1 MKTLFDFP
9 GVKSIYYVVIIFSLF
24 FMGCEQD
31 NFLNDSG
38 NPVGLKSEK
47 VKVMPSTASDVLTKA
62 EEDWQNI
69 NDALQNAGSGE
80 VVQLAEGLFYL
91 QKSITGWD
99 FNGSLKGSG
108 MNKTTIQTVPGEL
121 FDVSECPPLKLSF
134 KDNDGFYMFC
144 FAHHDNDEMRTVTV
158 SDLTIIVDQPTTPY
172 YQYKD
177 TESPE
182 EGNTLQALHVQYEN
196 LDNDMAHPINLN
208 VMYKNITVI
217 GEKDNEKYL
226 NTGYSLYAG
235 LAAFGASSGKFEAK
249 NVHIENANNCI
260 LPIAFSGD
268 NATVTV
274 KNSSLNSCILGV
286 NSFLNHSWTIIEN
299 EIENSNTGI
308 ALVKIGPS
316 NSSWEGPDGIS
327 YVKNNRVHFM
337 GVLGLGVQYVKNVQV
352 KDNVFEGSGLYG
364 GIASIAGDNWIIK
377 DNDLCGVATISPF
390 NCTIFLIS
398 IKNSEIKDNANQV
411 IGPGAPDPTNII
423 GEGRE
428 CDDDD

>member
-1 MKTLFDFP
+1 MKTQFDIP
-9 GVKSIYYVVIIFSLF
+9 GIKSIYFAVIVFSLSLI
-24 FMGCEQD
+24 GCEQD
-31 NFLNDSG
+31 SFLIEPDDLS
-38 NPVGLKSEK
+38 VLKSGK
-47 VKVMPSTASDVLTKA
+47 TMVMPSMDSDVLTKA

-80 VVQLAEGLFYL
+80 RVQLAEGLFYL
-91 QKSITGWD
+91 HKSITKWD

-144 FAHHDNDEMRTVTV
+144 FAHHYNDEMRTVAV
-158 SDLTIIVDQPTTPY
+158 SDMTIIVDEPTTPY
-172 YQYKD
+172 YQYKNHD
-177 TESPE
+177 TRPPE

-196 LDNDMAHPINLN
+196 LDNDMANPINLN

-249 NVHIENANNCI
+249 NVHVLNANNCI

-268 NATVTV
+268 DATVTV

-286 NSFLNHSWTIIEN
+286 NSFLNHSWTIKEN

-316 NSSWEGPDGIS
+316 LSSWDGPDGSS
-327 YVKNNRVHFM
+327 YVKNNRIHFM
-337 GVLGLGVQYVKNVQV
+337 GVLGLGIQFVKNVQV
-352 KDNVFEGSGLYG
+352 KDNVFEGSGQYG

-377 DNDLCGVATISPF
+377 DNDLCGVAITAPF
-390 NCTIFLIS
+390 NCTIFLIG

-411 IGPGAPDPTNII
+411 IGPGAPDPTNIV

-428 CDDDD
+428 CD